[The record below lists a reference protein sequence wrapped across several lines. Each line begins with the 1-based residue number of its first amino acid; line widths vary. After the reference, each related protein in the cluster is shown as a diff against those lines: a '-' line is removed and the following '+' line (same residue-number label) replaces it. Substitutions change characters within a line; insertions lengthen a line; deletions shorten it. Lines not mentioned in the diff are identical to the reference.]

1 MKLSVIIVNYNV
13 KYFLEQALLSVR
25 RASRGLQVETWV
37 VDNNSVDD
45 SVPMVEE
52 KFPEVRLIQ
61 NQDNPGFSIANNQ
74 AIRQSQGEY
83 VLLLNPDTVVE
94 EDTFEKC
101 IAFMDTHP
109 EAGGLGV
116 RMIDGSGAFLPESK
130 RGFPSPWVA
139 FCKTVGLSRLFP
151 RSRLFNRYHLGYLDE
166 METNEVEVLAGAF
179 MFMRRAVLDEVGL
192 LDETFFM
199 YGEDI
204 DLSYRIIQGG
214 YKNFYLPDT
223 SIIHYKGESTKK
235 GSLNYVR
242 AFYNAMIIFARKHF
256 TGNKATVFVLML
268 QIAIYLRAGL
278 TVLSNFFRSA
288 YLPLLDGVMIYAGL
302 LFLKDFWG
310 AYHFKDP
317 DYYSRFILYL
327 NFPMYVAIWLLT
339 VFFSGGYDDRYRLRR
354 LVRGVLLG
362 TLVLLAVY
370 GLLEQEYRN
379 SRALIL
385 LGAAWSLA
393 ATVGIR
399 MLLHF
404 AAYRHFR
411 IGEAG
416 EMPIVIVG
424 DIEESERVQQLL
436 HKAEVHRPV
445 VGTVAPSN
453 APHDQSV
460 YLSRLEQLDEVV
472 HIYNIRE
479 VIFCSRD
486 VPTQAVMLW
495 MSTLGPAIN
504 YKIVPKESMSIIGSS
519 SKNTAGELYTI
530 DIRYNIVQAMSLRNK
545 RVYDALFACFLLLT
559 FPVQVLLVRQPA
571 GLLRNAFRVL
581 IGRYSWVGYA
591 ATDKE
596 DLSLPGIRDGVLS
609 PLDSLRIDHVDQGTR
624 QRLNFFYAKDYN
636 TGKDFEI
643 CWSGWRNLG
652 RSVMG

>member
-25 RASRGLQVETWV
+25 RASRGLEVETWV

-45 SVPMVEE
+45 SVRMVQE
-52 KFPEVRLIQ
+52 KFPEVHLIQ
-61 NQDNPGFSIANNQ
+61 NKDNPGFSIANNQ
-74 AIRQSQGEY
+74 AVRQSKGEY

-101 IAFMDTHP
+101 ITFMDAHP

-151 RSRLFNRYHLGYLDE
+151 KSHLFNRYHLGYLDE

-179 MFMRRAVLDEVGL
+179 MFMRRSVLEEVGL
-192 LDETFFM
+192 LDEAFFM

-214 YKNFYLPDT
+214 YKNYYLPET

-256 TGNKATVFVLML
+256 TGNKAALFVLML

-278 TVLSNFFRSA
+278 TVVSNFLSRA
-288 YLPLLDGVMIYAGL
+288 YLPLLDGLVVYTGL
-302 LFLKDFWG
+302 FFLKDFWG

-317 DYYSRFILYL
+317 DYYSSSILYV
-327 NFPMYVAIWLLT
+327 NFPLYVGIWLLSI
-339 VFFSGGYDDRYRLRR
+339 FFNGGYDERYRLRR
-354 LVRGVLLG
+354 LVRGVMLG

-385 LGAAWSLA
+385 LGALWALT
-393 ATVGIR
+393 ATVGVR
-399 MLLHF
+399 MLMHF
-404 AAYRHFR
+404 IALRHLR
-411 IGEAG
+411 IGEEG

-424 DIEESERVQQLL
+424 TIEESERVQQLL

-445 VGTVAPSN
+445 VGTVAPTDE
-453 APHDQSV
+453 PHDQTI
-460 YLSRLEQLDEVV
+460 YLSRLEQLEEVV
-472 HIYNIRE
+472 HIYHIRE

-486 VPTQAVMLW
+486 VPTQAVMQW
-495 MSTLGPAIN
+495 MSRLGPAVN
-504 YKIVPKESMSIIGSS
+504 YKIVPQESMSIIGSS

-530 DIRYNIVQAMSLRNK
+530 DIRYNIVQSMSQRNK
-545 RVYDALFACFLLLT
+545 RLFDISFALFLLLT
-559 FPVQVLLVRQPA
+559 LPLQALLVRRPL
-571 GLLRNAFRVL
+571 GLLRNSLWVL

-591 ATDKE
+591 ATEKE
-596 DLSLPGIRDGVLS
+596 DVSLPAIRKGILS
-609 PLDSLRIDHVDQGTR
+609 PLDGLRIRQLDQATR

-636 TGKDFEI
+636 TSKDTEI
-643 CWSGWRNLG
+643 CWNAWRNLG
-652 RSVMG
+652 RHTAS